1 MTNKKTVDMTVGSPL
16 KHILGF
22 MIPTLVGY
30 LFQQFYSVA
39 DTVIIGRNLGEDSLA
54 AVGAT
59 GALNFM
65 VIGFCMGI
73 CSGFAIPIAQKFGA
87 KDYSSM
93 RRFVANSAWTAAF
106 IALILTTVVCIFCMP
121 ILRLLNTPE
130 NIINDS
136 YTYIFIIF
144 LGIPVTV
151 MYNMASGIMRSL
163 GDSRT
168 PVYFLFISSAHFNVV
183 E

>member
-1 MTNKKTVDMTVGSPL
+1 MTNKKTVDMTTGSPL

-22 MIPTLVGY
+22 MIPTLVGF

-59 GALNFM
+59 GCLNFM

-73 CSGFAIPIAQKFGA
+73 CSGFAIPIAQRFGA

-93 RRFVANSAWTAAF
+93 RKFVANSIWTAGA
-106 IALILTTVVCIFCMP
+106 ISLMHTVVVCILCMS
-121 ILRLLNTPE
+121 ILRGLKTP
-130 NIINDS
+130 
-136 YTYIFIIF
+136 
-144 LGIPVTV
+144 
-151 MYNMASGIMRSL
+151 
-163 GDSRT
+163 
-168 PVYFLFISSAHFNVV
+168 
-183 E
+183 